1 MDTVS
6 LTYHHSAELAA
17 LLADPQGATV
27 VVGVPRGSRGVYPG
41 PGAALLTEALGVD
54 VVDLVVT
61 DPEFDGGAT
70 SRSVLAVPGPSGAVR
85 VVAVGL
91 DGGRPTSHGL
101 FDAALA
107 ARAGVTVLSLL
118 ALEAEN
124 ALGAVAEGHA
134 LSAWQYHRD
143 GGPAEARIHL
153 VGATATDSDAVL
165 SRAATV
171 ARATGWV
178 RQLVETPP
186 NTLSPLAFAA
196 AVTDFAEQT
205 APGSVV
211 VETWDADALRDRG
224 FGATLA
230 VGEAS
235 ARPPLAVV
243 VRIEGEAQG
252 IGLAGKGITFDS
264 GGINLKRD
272 GGELSWMKSDMA
284 GAAAVAAAVIAAAAL
299 GRTAPAVAV
308 LPVAENMPGG
318 AALRPGDVVRHPG
331 GQTTEVLDTDC
342 EGRLVLA
349 DALSWLV
356 GQNLSG
362 VIDVGTLTDSGG
374 VGPAYWGCWTNAVA
388 LADDLIDS
396 GRRAFDPGWQL
407 PLHPTYA
414 AMLPSRVADIANAA
428 PDYPDSGQLAATYL
442 SSLVG
447 DTPWVHIDN
456 GSAAWLERDAHPWP
470 AGATGTPVRA
480 LVEYLHPS
488 A

>member
-6 LTYHHSAELAA
+6 LTHHRPAELAA
-17 LLADPQGATV
+17 LLADHHGATV
-27 VVGVPRGSRGVYPG
+27 VVGLPRGSRGVFAG
-41 PGAALLTEALGVD
+41 PGATLLAEALGVN
-54 VVDLVVT
+54 VVDLVMT
-61 DPEFDGGAT
+61 DPDFDGAAA
-70 SRSVLAVPGPSGAVR
+70 SRSVLAVPGPSGPVR

-91 DGGRPTSHGL
+91 DGRLPTPHGL
-101 FDAALA
+101 FDAALS
-107 ARAGVTVLSLL
+107 ARAGGTVLSLL
-118 ALEAEN
+118 PLEAED

-134 LSAWQYHRD
+134 LSAWRYHRD
-143 GGPAEARIHL
+143 GSPAGARIHL
-153 VGATATDSDAVL
+153 VAATADDTIL
-165 SRAATV
+165 TRAATV

-186 NTLSPLAFAA
+186 NSLSPLTFAA
-196 AVTDFAEQT
+196 AVADFAE
-205 APGSVV
+205 AVASGSVV
-211 VETWDADALRDRG
+211 VERWDADVLRDRG

-243 VRIEGEAQG
+243 LRIDGEGPA

-264 GGINLKRD
+264 GGVNLKRD
-272 GGELSWMKSDMA
+272 GAELWWMKSDMA

-299 GRTAPAVAV
+299 GRTAPVVAV

-331 GQTTEVLDTDC
+331 GQSTEVLDTDC

-356 GQNLSG
+356 GQDLSG
-362 VIDVGTLTDSGG
+362 LVDVGTLTDSGG
-374 VGPAYWGCWTNAVA
+374 VGPAYWGCWTNAAA
-388 LADDLIDS
+388 LAGELTDA

-407 PLHPTYA
+407 PLHPTYRS
-414 AMLPSRVADIANAA
+414 MLPSRVADIANAS
-428 PDYPDSGQLAATYL
+428 PDQPDSGQLAATYL
-442 SSLVG
+442 SSFVG

-488 A
+488 T